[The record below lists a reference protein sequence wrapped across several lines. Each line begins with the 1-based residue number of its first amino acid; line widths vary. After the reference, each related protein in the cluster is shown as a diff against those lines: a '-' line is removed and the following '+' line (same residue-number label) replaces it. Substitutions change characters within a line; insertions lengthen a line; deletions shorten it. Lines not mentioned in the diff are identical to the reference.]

1 MCTHSSY
8 EIRPH
13 ARIHRGP
20 AIDFEPSP
28 DLMNQMDENELLEAA
43 RGGDE
48 AAFERLIGPYRG
60 ELQAHCYRMLGSLH
74 DAEDA
79 LQDALLRAWRGLARF
94 EGRSSLRSWLY
105 RIATNSSLRLIER
118 RPARVLP
125 VDHGPPADPHD
136 ALGTPLVESTWI
148 EPYPDDRLE
157 AEAGPPSPEAR
168 YEVRESVEL
177 AFTAALQ
184 HLPPL
189 QRAVLILSDVLGF
202 APGEVAETLEASPAS
217 VYSALQRA
225 RKAADER
232 LPDQSQQQT
241 LRALGDDGLRA
252 AVGRFVDAWEGHDI
266 DAIRSMLTEDA
277 VLAMP
282 PWATWFRGRDAVAD
296 FLGRGP
302 LIPERRWKLVPT
314 QANGQVALAS
324 YWADESRPLSA
335 EGIQVLSFTEDGRL
349 SEINAFR
356 DSRLFANF
364 GLPMDLEGSPDL

>member
-1 MCTHSSY
+1 M
-8 EIRPH
+8 
-13 ARIHRGP
+13 
-20 AIDFEPSP
+20 DFEFSPGLMNEMASP
-28 DLMNQMDENELLEAA
+28 DLLEAA
-43 RGGDE
+43 RRGDE
-48 AAFERLIGPYRG
+48 GAFEALIAPYRG
-60 ELQAHCYRMLGSLH
+60 ELQAHCYRMLGSIH

-105 RIATNSSLRLIER
+105 TIATNSSLRLIER

-125 VDHGPPADPHD
+125 IDHGPPGDPHEPVG
-136 ALGTPLVESTWI
+136 APLVESTWI
-148 EPYPDDRLE
+148 EPYPDERLE
-157 AEAGPPSPEAR
+157 ADAGPASPEAR

-189 QRAVLILSDVLGF
+189 QRAVLILTDVLGF

-232 LPDQSQQQT
+232 LPEQSQQQT
-241 LRALGDDGLRA
+241 LRALGDDALSA
-252 AVGRFVDAWEGHDI
+252 AVDRFVNAWEGHDV
-266 DAIRSMLTEDA
+266 DAIRSMLTDDA
-277 VLAMP
+277 VMAMP
-282 PWATWFRGRDAVAD
+282 PQATWFRGRDAVAD
-296 FLGRGP
+296 FLAGHP

-314 QANGQVALAS
+314 QANGQVALGC
-324 YWADESRPLSA
+324 YWADDAGPLAAESIL
-335 EGIQVLSFTEDGRL
+335 VLSFTEDGEL
-349 SEINAFR
+349 SEITAFR
-356 DSRLFANF
+356 DAKLFPNF

>member
-1 MCTHSSY
+1 MASH
-8 EIRPH
+8 
-13 ARIHRGP
+13 
-20 AIDFEPSP
+20 D
-28 DLMNQMDENELLEAA
+28 LLEAA

-48 AAFERLIGPYRG
+48 GAFERLIEPYRG
-60 ELQAHCYRMLGSLH
+60 ELQAHCYRMLGSIH

-105 RIATNSSLRLIER
+105 TIATNSSLRLIER

-125 VDHGPPADPHD
+125 IDHGPPSDPHD
-136 ALGTPLVESTWI
+136 DPGPPLVETAWI
-148 EPYPDDRLE
+148 EPYPDERLE
-157 AEAGPPSPEAR
+157 VEAGPASPEAR

-202 APGEVAETLEASPAS
+202 APGEVAETLEATPAS
-217 VYSALQRA
+217 IYSALQRA

-232 LPDQSQQQT
+232 LPAQSQQQT

-252 AVGRFVDAWEGHDI
+252 AVGRFVDAWEGHDV

-282 PWATWFRGRDAVAD
+282 PQAGWFRGRDAVAD
-296 FLGRGP
+296 FLARAP

-314 QANGQVALAS
+314 NANGQIALAS
-324 YWADESRPLSA
+324 YWSDDTRPLAA
-335 EGIQVLSFTEDGRL
+335 EGILVLSLTEDGGL
-349 SEINAFR
+349 SELIAFR
-356 DSRLFANF
+356 DASLFANF